1 MIDPKA
7 RKRLEMAD
15 KPVELV
21 QVEPPYTPYTPAKKK
36 KNAGV
41 KNGKPF
47 QAVRYEP
54 VHGPEGEPNRD
65 GSPQNIEDELAVRC
79 PYCGRPLKCAGC
91 GRLVR

>member
-1 MIDPKA
+1 MIDPKV

-21 QVEPPYTPYTPAKKK
+21 QVEPPYAPYTPAKRK

-47 QAVRYEP
+47 QVVRYEP
-54 VHGPEGEPNRD
+54 VHGPEGENQQGMEALTILKMSWLFD
-65 GSPQNIEDELAVRC
+65 ALIAV
-79 PYCGRPLKCAGC
+79 GL
-91 GRLVR
+91 